1 MTTPVLGKTCV
12 TLAFEL
18 ESLLSK
24 TWESILEHSPR
35 EAARLQRCLSI
46 LPANGG
52 RSWKSVICVCKIH
65 DALQEPW
72 CFALNWLKWLPS
84 IEIELLNRH
93 WSEIEVR
100 LKLSCQWIE
109 FEMKLNYHKRLHWH
123 WISLNLIELTL
134 NFIELKLNRN
144 WIEIEIELKLNWNWT
159 HITLTLHWH
168 WVQVLYNAT
177 IGLPCLT
184 SQQRGLSNKFS
195 LVMVLGIGLVSIIPN
210 NQSTVNSRWQH
221 EKT

>member
-1 MTTPVLGKTCV
+1 MGNPVGMGVKKGLLVASAHSIAFQGVYEKSGWQLLYWWQKRSDFKTQ
-12 TLAFEL
+12 L

-35 EAARLQRCLSI
+35 EAARLQSCFSI

-52 RSWKSVICVCKIH
+52 RSWKSVICICKIH

-84 IEIELLNRH
+84 IEIELLNRL
-93 WSEIEVR
+93 WSEIELR

-109 FEMKLNYHKRLHWH
+109 FEMKLNYHKGLHWH

-134 NFIELKLNRN
+134 NFIEFHWISLNWHWISLN
-144 WIEIEIELKLNWNWT
+144 WSWIEIELKLKLDWSW
-159 HITLTLHWH
+159 IE
-168 WVQVLYNAT
+168 
-177 IGLPCLT
+177 I
-184 SQQRGLSNKFS
+184 
-195 LVMVLGIGLVSIIPN
+195 
-210 NQSTVNSRWQH
+210 
-221 EKT
+221 E